1 MIATIPSQAAQR
13 GSWRFSHLRFES
25 RAVLDGS
32 QTQPRN
38 SSVTLPFE
46 SRAILDGSQTEDN
59 GYTNERR
66 FESRAVLDNVPF
78 SRPPRRIFGAHL
90 AHNGIKQAPKCHD
103 DIVLFPVVFMHNT
116 A

>member
-1 MIATIPSQAAQR
+1 MPISSCAE
-13 GSWRFSHLRFES
+13 FES

-32 QTQPRN
+32 QTY
-38 SSVTLPFE
+38 SSHLPPHSSFE
-46 SRAILDGSQTEDN
+46 SRAVLDGSQTIRMKKRGKAE
-59 GYTNERR
+59 

-103 DIVLFPVVFMHNT
+103 DIVLFPVVFMRNT

>member
-1 MIATIPSQAAQR
+1 MVVKHIAPIEVRRYQ
-13 GSWRFSHLRFES
+13 FES

-32 QTQPRN
+32 QTF
-38 SSVTLPFE
+38 L
-46 SRAILDGSQTEDN
+46 LGSTV
-59 GYTNERR
+59 YKK

-103 DIVLFPVVFMHNT
+103 DIVLSPVVFMRNR